1 MVVGGGGVYEV
12 TVVFSESR
20 VDTELETGVCIIGNS
35 FGKIYPLYRSVT
47 HAPNSPAVQLKGLSR
62 KAQMDLSQQPVEWE
76 TKGSTF

>member
-1 MVVGGGGVYEV
+1 MYEV